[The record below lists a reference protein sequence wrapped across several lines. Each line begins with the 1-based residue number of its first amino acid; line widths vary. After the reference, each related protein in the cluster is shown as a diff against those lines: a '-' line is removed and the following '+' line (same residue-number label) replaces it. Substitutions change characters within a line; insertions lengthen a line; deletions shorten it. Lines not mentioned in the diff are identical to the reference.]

1 MKWRCPSPE
10 HDHWQVTDTSYG
22 DLKPLF
28 GTLGPKERKEI
39 EGEEGR
45 EKERK
50 GKERE
55 KD

>member
-28 GTLGPKERKEI
+28 GTLGPKERKEM
-39 EGEEGR
+39 GEEGR